1 MDSQEARDMLRLIDT
16 VKYLIGIAER
26 GEGRSIRDDETAEQ
40 FVLGYVKRLE
50 TCIER
55 KYGTEECE
63 GCADR
68 DEEIDRLKD
77 ALRLAADEPNIDKA
91 RAIADAVLMPN
102 AKLT

>member
-1 MDSQEARDMLRLIDT
+1 MEHKDANDMLRLIET

-26 GEGRSIRDDETAEQ
+26 GEGRTIRDDETAEQ

-50 TCIER
+50 TTIAR

-68 DEEIDRLKD
+68 DEEIDCLRD
-77 ALRLAADEPNIDKA
+77 ALRAAADEPNIDKA
-91 RAIADAVLMPN
+91 RAIADAVLVPN
-102 AKLT
+102 A